1 MSLTQLTQKD
11 LCTVSPSEK
20 ISQAARMMCD
30 RSVGA
35 LVITDESGETPLGI
49 VTDRD
54 IVWMIAEGL
63 DPKEAEVGQFAQAEL
78 QTVCVNDSLSD
89 VTHKM
94 RESGVRR
101 LPIVD
106 TERRLIGLVSLDD
119 VLVLLGREM
128 SDAAA
133 TISGEIE
140 HERHIGEAIRK
151 AKR

>member
-1 MSLTQLTQKD
+1 M
-11 LCTVSPSEK
+11 
-20 ISQAARMMCD
+20 
-30 RSVGA
+30 
-35 LVITDESGETPLGI
+35 
-49 VTDRD
+49 TDRD

-63 DPKEAEVGQFAQAEL
+63 DPKEAEVGQFMQAEL

-94 RESGVRR
+94 REGGVRR

-140 HERHIGEAIRK
+140 HERHIGDAIRK
-151 AKR
+151 GEALKARDVISLADLVGETIGVFPDCEGGAAPIP